1 MSNQYFTLKVT
12 DIVKETT
19 DAITI
24 HFEHPPDHKIAYK
37 PGQYLTL
44 IVNVNGE
51 KSRRAYSLC
60 SSPNED
66 KTLAVTVKKLEGGT
80 ISNYLNDNLKPG
92 DPMEIMV
99 PTGTFAIDLV
109 PGAKRHLVLFGAGS
123 GITPLMSIMKSVL
136 AAESHSQV
144 SLVYGNR
151 NEESIIF
158 KDDID
163 ELKKKYGSRF
173 NFIHVLTRPADGWDG
188 PKGRINKIKVSHL
201 LEQFPEMGP
210 KVTDY
215 YICGPQGMMDEVKSA
230 LESLNVAAEK
240 IHKESFTA
248 PLEKEAEIL
257 DEGRET
263 KANEFKIQDVK
274 INYEGQTYTITVKPD
289 STILETALD
298 EGIDLPYSC
307 QSGLCTTCR
316 CKLLSGEV
324 HMDEREGL
332 SDMEI
337 DEGYVLICQ
346 GHPVTADV
354 VLEAG

>member
-1 MSNQYFTLKVT
+1 MSNQYFTLKVAKV
-12 DIVKETT
+12 VKETQ

-44 IVNVNGE
+44 IVNANGE

-66 KTLAVTVKKLEGGT
+66 VTLAVTVKKLEGGT

-136 AAESHSQV
+136 AAEPHSQV

-151 NEESIIF
+151 DEGSIIF

-210 KVTDY
+210 TVTDY

-230 LESLNVAAEK
+230 LESLNVAVEK

-248 PLEKEAEIL
+248 PLEKEDESL
-257 DEGRET
+257 DEERE
-263 KANEFKIQDVK
+263 KKVSEFKTQDVK
-274 INYEGQTYTITVKPD
+274 INYEGQTHTITVKPD
-289 STILETALD
+289 TTILETALD

-346 GHPVTADV
+346 GHPVTAGV